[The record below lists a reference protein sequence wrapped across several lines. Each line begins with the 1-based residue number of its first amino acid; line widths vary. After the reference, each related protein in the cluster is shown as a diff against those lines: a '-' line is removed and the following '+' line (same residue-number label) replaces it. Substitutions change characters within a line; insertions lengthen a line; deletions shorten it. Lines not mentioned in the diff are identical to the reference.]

1 MGVAPAIDLT
11 AGQRRTVLALLNRH
25 LPNTIVWAYGSRV
38 KWTSH
43 PASDLDLVA
52 FAKPEQSP
60 RVSELRE
67 AFDESNLPFRV
78 DLFVWDDV
86 PESFRKRIETAH
98 VVLARKERSVC
109 NEWPMV
115 TLGTCASLVGD
126 KVAPAD
132 CGDLP
137 YIGLEHIGQGT
148 LSLLGTGTAQ
158 DVESTKT
165 AFRAGDILFGKL
177 RPYFRKV
184 VRAYFDG
191 ICSTDIWVVRP
202 RSEVDAA
209 YLFYL
214 LASKLLIDFANQGTE
229 GTRMPR
235 AKWEQV
241 SRFPVRLPPI
251 SEQCAIAQVLGTLDD
266 KIELNRRTGE
276 TLEGAISALFKSW
289 FVDFDPVRAKANG
302 RGAKF
307 GWPQEAADLFPK
319 KVDCRTGIPM
329 RWRWWRLDEL
339 AALSRVSVSPFRHPE
354 ATFEHYSIPAY
365 DAGRQPVVEN
375 GSRIRSN
382 KTLIPKGAVLVSKLN
397 PSIPRV
403 WVPDCRGNVT
413 KITSTEFLVFVPKAG
428 LGRGLLS
435 IILSDS
441 TFQQKLQSMATGTS
455 RSHQRVSPSDVVG
468 LECVTGEPEVFA
480 AFDSFVGPLVEHQV
494 LKRRE
499 SRTLASLRDTLLPKL
514 LSGEIRIR
522 DAEKIAETAT

>member
-25 LPNTIVWAYGSRV
+25 LPNTTVWAYGSRV
-38 KWTSH
+38 QWTSH

-52 FAKPEQSP
+52 FAKSKQSP
-60 RVSELRE
+60 RVAELRE

-86 PESFRKRIETAH
+86 PEGFRKRIETGH
-98 VVLARKERSVC
+98 VVLARKERPVC
-109 NEWPMV
+109 NEWPTV
-115 TLGTCASLVGD
+115 TLGACASLVGD

-184 VRAYFDG
+184 VRPRFDG

-202 RSEVDAA
+202 RSEVDAG

-251 SEQCAIAQVLGTLDD
+251 SEQCAIAQVLGAFDD
-266 KIELNRRTGE
+266 KIELNRRMGE
-276 TLEGAISALFKSW
+276 TLEEAASALFKSW
-289 FVDFDPVRAKANG
+289 FVDFDPVRAKVDCKAN
-302 RGAKF
+302 AV
-307 GWPQEAADLFPK
+307 ASLFPSSLQES
-319 KVDCRTGIPM
+319 RLGTIPAGWNV
-329 RWRWWRLDEL
+329 RQLDSIASFLNGL
-339 AALSRVSVSPFRHPE
+339 ALQKYPARDQDGLPAVKIAQLRKGNTKGADRVSW
-354 ATFEHYSIPAY
+354 A
-365 DAGRQPVVEN
+365 
-375 GSRIRSN
+375 
-382 KTLIPKGAVLVSKLN
+382 
-397 PSIPRV
+397 
-403 WVPDCRGNVT
+403 
-413 KITSTEFLVFVPKAG
+413 VPKAYLVEDG
-428 LGRGLLS
+428 DILFSWSGSLELVVWSGGVGALNQHLFKVKPLDCPAWFVYHWIATHLDGFRRIATDKATTMGHIKRGHLADAMVVSPPLE
-435 IILSDS
+435 ILHQMSS
-441 TFQQKLQSMATGTS
+441 TFEPLFQQALYS
-455 RSHQRVSPSDVVG
+455 RM
-468 LECVTGEPEVFA
+468 
-480 AFDSFVGPLVEHQV
+480 
-494 LKRRE
+494 E
-499 SRTLASLRDTLLPKL
+499 SRHLAKLRDTLLSKL

>member
-25 LPNTIVWAYGSRV
+25 LPNTTVWAYGSRV

-52 FAKPEQSP
+52 FAKPEQTP
-60 RVSELRE
+60 RVAELRE

-184 VRAYFDG
+184 VRPYFDG

-202 RSEVDAA
+202 RSEVDAG

-214 LASKLLIDFANQGTE
+214 LASKLHIDFANQGTE

-241 SRFPVRLPPI
+241 SRFPVRLPPV
-251 SEQCAIAQVLGTLDD
+251 SEQCAIAQVLGAFDE
-266 KIELNRRTGE
+266 KIEMNRRMGE
-276 TLEGAISALFKSW
+276 TLEEVVRVLFASLFSATSASAGTERAVTSLGNLFNLNPPRPLIQGQIAPYLDMANMPTRTHTPRSVARRSYSSSGTRFKNGDTLVARITPCLENGKTAY
-289 FVDFDPVRAKANG
+289 VDFLREEEV
-302 RGAKF
+302 
-307 GWPQEAADLFPK
+307 GW
-319 KVDCRTGIPM
+319 G
-329 RWRWWRLDEL
+329 
-339 AALSRVSVSPFRHPE
+339 
-354 ATFEHYSIPAY
+354 
-365 DAGRQPVVEN
+365 
-375 GSRIRSN
+375 
-382 KTLIPKGAVLVSKLN
+382 
-397 PSIPRV
+397 
-403 WVPDCRGNVT
+403 
-413 KITSTEFLVFVPKAG
+413 STEFIVMRPKHPIPNEFAYCLAREPTFRQFAIQNMVG
-428 LGRGLLS
+428 SSGR
-435 IILSDS
+435 
-441 TFQQKLQSMATGTS
+441 
-455 RSHQRVSPSDVVG
+455 QRVSAKTLSEYPVRVPNEADCIRFGNHATHLMARS
-468 LECVTGEPEVFA
+468 A
-480 AFDSFVGPLVEHQV
+480 V
-494 LKRRE
+494 LNRE
-499 SRTLASLRDTLLPKL
+499 AKALANLRDTLLPKL

-522 DAEKIAETAT
+522 DAEKIGETAT